1 MAKKTVSEVETKQK
15 VQTKYERKI
24 EERKQKEA
32 NDKKDERRFKIISS
46 VVVAVLIVGIVGG
59 IAATVINKQT
69 ALKSAYVK
77 IGEEEVTKLEFD
89 YYYNNVVNN
98 YLTLYSSLLPYLG
111 LDTTKDFA
119 EQPFSEELSWKD
131 MFDQMTVEHMSQ
143 SFALLADAEAKGYEY
158 DVEEEYKN
166 RVESIKVMAE
176 SAGKTV
182 PDYYK
187 TMYGSYATEK
197 NMEPL
202 IKQDILTGAY
212 YNELLADNAPSDE
225 EVKAYYEAN
234 KAEYDKVDYRSFAFT
249 AELSEEA
256 SEEEITKAMEELKEK
271 ADAFVAAR
279 EGGSEFEALCL
290 ENASEEEKAN
300 YEDEETEYS
309 FNEGRYRSGIP
320 TVVAE
325 WLYDDARAEG
335 ELAVIA
341 DEENHKYYVME
352 FAKKYYDEAD
362 DAKISS
368 TIASERVT
376 EYVQNLVERFPV
388 SDEKGNL
395 KYLTVD
401 MSAGDETETET
412 EATDAS
418 DEAATEAADAAE
430 TEAENAAE

>member
-1 MAKKTVSEVETKQK
+1 MAKKTVSEAETKKK

-24 EERKQKEA
+24 EERKKKEA
-32 NDKKDERRFKIISS
+32 KDKKEEKRFKVISS
-46 VVVAVLIVGIVGG
+46 VVIAALVVGIVGG
-59 IAATVINKQT
+59 IAATVINRQS
-69 ALKSAYVK
+69 ALKGAYVK

-98 YLTLYSSLLPYLG
+98 YLTVYSSLLPYLG

-119 EQPFSEELSWKD
+119 EQPFSEEQSWKD
-131 MFDQMTVEHMSQ
+131 MFDQMTTEHMAQ

-166 RVESIKVMAE
+166 RTESIKAMAE

-182 PDYYK
+182 ADYYK
-187 TMYGSYATEK
+187 TMYGGYATEK

-202 IKQDILTGAY
+202 IKQDILAGAY
-212 YNELLADNAPSDE
+212 YNELLAKNAPSEE

-234 KAEYDKVDYRSFAFT
+234 KAEYDKVDYRSFVFS

-256 SEEEITKAMEELKEK
+256 TEEEVTSAMAELKEK
-271 ADAFVAAR
+271 ADAFKAAR
-279 EGGSEFEALCL
+279 KGGDEFEALCM

-309 FNEGRYRSGIP
+309 FNEGRYRNGIP
-320 TVVAE
+320 AAVAE
-325 WLYDDARAEG
+325 WLYDDARTEG
-335 ELAVIA
+335 ELSVIA
-341 DEENHKYYVME
+341 DEVNHKYYVTE
-352 FAKKYYDEAD
+352 FVKKYYDEAD

-376 EYVQNLVERFPV
+376 EYVQKLVEDF
-388 SDEKGNL
+388 L
-395 KYLTVD
+395 
-401 MSAGDETETET
+401 
-412 EATDAS
+412 
-418 DEAATEAADAAE
+418 
-430 TEAENAAE
+430 